1 MGVRNNPNEGTY
13 CHTKLSSPASSFQH
27 PSQDPAGTE
36 TRDSTTMEALPGRLT
51 EAVRLSNHSSPQD
64 SAGVVCKSC
73 STVQG
78 SEAAENPDANGASHE
93 QQQIERDDV
102 VDIPSSP
109 SSKRT
114 TACPTGYVPTPG
126 PKEQPNTNMNDVAKV
141 DHMEEAQRHD
151 QTHFM
156 AVPLDTIPPN
166 ADIPEYDMHL
176 LNLARH
182 ADPFRM
188 LGCHKVQG
196 AGTDKRVVVVRVW
209 LKNVNHV
216 ELRPRAGVSDWRLPP
231 PLESVKLDRKGEL
244 LFHKASTKQGP
255 NADACEGVSRCC
267 ACSC

>member
-1 MGVRNNPNEGTY
+1 MADSAHTQAHDIGVRNNPKEDSA
-13 CHTKLSSPASSFQH
+13 CHTKSLTPLSSFQH
-27 PSQDPAGTE
+27 PSQDPEGTE
-36 TRDSTTMEALPGRLT
+36 TRDSTTMEALPGRLVD
-51 EAVRLSNHSSPQD
+51 AVRLSDPAATPD
-64 SAGVVCKSC
+64 SAGKVYKSC
-73 STVQG
+73 STVQEG
-78 SEAAENPDANGASHE
+78 EAAGDLRANGTSHG
-93 QQQIERDDV
+93 QQTKHDGTGGV
-102 VDIPSSP
+102 A

-141 DHMEEAQRHD
+141 DHVEKAQRHD

-156 AVPLDTIPPN
+156 AVPIDTMPPN

-188 LGCHKVQG
+188 LGCHLVESQD
-196 AGTDKRVVVVRVW
+196 TDNRMVVVRVW

-231 PLESVKLDRKGEL
+231 PLESVQLERKGEF
-244 LFHKASTKQGP
+244 LFHKASTKKTQH
-255 NADACEGVSRCC
+255 
-267 ACSC
+267 